1 MSKEWIQKLNSG
13 ILPSN
18 KTKNSNKSMSYI
30 PIQKNIEPSLK
41 KVLELINPSTYTV
54 KLAGHHLDNR
64 VFEVT
69 KGDRQYD
76 FSSSSTILKG
86 VQTHK
91 EIQFESHENVELEKA
106 SYSLFALGKY
116 ILLNHISYDEDFKHK
131 VFAGGISSFSTCKYT
146 SDLDNKFHRCI
157 IPVGEKEAFNIHD
170 FQRHYFV
177 TPNKKSPNYVLL
189 NISGETYHL
198 FNYKFGLEYYLII
211 DSIQKSSLNQFQKKC
226 FNALLALGFIK
237 GDLIHDECFIAV
249 FSDDKMDTPE
259 NILYHSMRAT
269 VKTNQATF
277 TSNPFSVNHDI
288 DFERDDKGM
297 LKKEVH
303 DKLYED
309 MYDFSAEVFSKLAT
323 LFFEK
328 EKLQR
333 AVLIFIQ
340 SHVASLEIKIPNYYV
355 AIEAITGH
363 IVSEVATEKKSLSPI
378 KDSKLANDLI
388 NQMIE
393 FVKKAKSEKELNDEE
408 FNLEILLKNINKLNA
423 PPNADKLSE
432 SFTHIGYTLSKEQ
445 KDILKDRNR
454 FLHGSF
460 LKTINDDTEF
470 REGLHTALR
479 LQFMIA
485 ALVYKLAGFSGKI
498 INYAELWSHITEKR
512 VGEERLVKI

>member
-1 MSKEWIQKLNSG
+1 
-13 ILPSN
+13 
-18 KTKNSNKSMSYI
+18 MSYI

-41 KVLELINPSTYTV
+41 KVLELMNPSTYTV
-54 KLAGHHLDNR
+54 KLIEHHLDNR
-64 VFEVT
+64 IFEIT

-76 FSSSSTILKG
+76 FSSTSTILKG

-91 EIQFESHENVELEKA
+91 EIQFESNDSVELVKA
-106 SYSLFALGKY
+106 SHSLFALGKY

-131 VFAGGISSFSTCKYT
+131 VFAGGISSFSTCKNT
-146 SDLDNKFHRCI
+146 NDLDNKLHRCI
-157 IPVGEKEAFNIHD
+157 IPVGDKEAFNIHD

-177 TPNKKSPNYVLL
+177 TPNKKSPNYILL
-189 NISGETYHL
+189 NIAGESYHL
-198 FNYKFGLEYYLII
+198 FNYKLGTDFYLII
-211 DSIQKSSLNQFQKKC
+211 DSIQQSTLNQFQKKS

-237 GDLIHDECFIAV
+237 GNLIHDECFIASY
-249 FSDDKMDTPE
+249 SDDKMETPE
-259 NILYHSMRAT
+259 NILYHSMRAS
-269 VKTNQATF
+269 VKTNQGTF
-277 TSNPFSVNHDI
+277 TTNPFSVNHDI
-288 DFERDDKGM
+288 DFERDEKGM

-309 MYDFSAEVFSKLAT
+309 MYDFSADVFSKLAS

-340 SHVASLEIKIPNYYV
+340 SHIASLEIKIPNYYV

-363 IVSEVATEKKSLSPI
+363 IASEVATDKKSLSPI
-378 KDSKLANDLI
+378 KDTELANDLI
-388 NQMIE
+388 IQITE
-393 FVKKAKSEKELNDEE
+393 LAKKAKSEKGLTDEE

-432 SFTHIGYTLSKEQ
+432 SFTHIGYTISKEQ

-460 LKTINDDTEF
+460 LKTIGDDAEF

-485 ALVYKLAGFSGKI
+485 VLVYKLAGFTGKI
-498 INYAELWSHITEKR
+498 INYAELWSHITEKKL
-512 VGEERLVKI
+512 GEERLVKI